1 MPRTPDFSDEL
12 CLPRALLLDFGG
24 VVVETENNADW
35 QAVFARDLVAQMHAD
50 GLDLLDVPA
59 VERDLRAGA
68 KADSRWKDAMSRPF
82 APAELRYDQFWGDFV
97 AADWPEP
104 ARRWVL
110 DRARELCRQM
120 GETKQTRRTRIGMI
134 ELLDAA
140 DAAGVPVAI
149 VSNTLMGVVHRD
161 YLDAHEL
168 TERFAAQIYSDE
180 VGVRKPNPAMIELG
194 ARAVDVPVSDCWYV
208 GDNFDRDAL
217 CGARA
222 HVGGNII
229 MEARDT
235 YEQPYD
241 LAVRPHAIVA
251 DPVELRTLFLDALG
265 TSIDAQTQSTPV

>member
-1 MPRTPDFSDEL
+1 MSRTPDNSDQL

-24 VVVETENNADW
+24 VVVETENNVDW
-35 QAVFARDLVAQMHAD
+35 QAAFARDLAGQMHAD
-50 GLDLLDVPA
+50 GLDLLDVA
-59 VERDLRAGA
+59 ALERDLRAGA

-110 DRARELCRQM
+110 ERARELCRQM
-120 GETKQTRRTRIGMI
+120 GETKQSRRTRVGMV

-140 DAAGVPVAI
+140 DEVGVPVGI

-161 YLDAHEL
+161 YLQAHSL
-168 TERFAAQIYSDE
+168 TDRFAAQIYSDE

-194 ARAVDVPVSDCWYV
+194 AEAVSVPVADCWYV

-222 HVGGNII
+222 GVGGNII

-235 YEQPYD
+235 YDQPYD

-251 DPVELRTLFLDALG
+251 DPVELRELFLDVL
-265 TSIDAQTQSTPV
+265 DAVAPVQTQSTSV

>member
-1 MPRTPDFSDEL
+1 MPRTPDYSEQL

-35 QAVFARDLVAQMHAD
+35 QRVFARQLVAAMHAD
-50 GLDLLDVPA
+50 GIDLLDVA
-59 VERDLRAGA
+59 DVERDLRAGA

-104 ARRWVL
+104 ALRWVF

-120 GETKQTRRTRIGMI
+120 GELKQTRRTRVGMT

-140 DAAGVPVAI
+140 DAAGVPVGI

-161 YLDAHEL
+161 YLDAHRL
-168 TERFAAQIYSDE
+168 TDRFAAQIYSDE
-180 VGVRKPNPAMIELG
+180 VGVRKPNPRMIELG
-194 ARAVDVPVSDCWYV
+194 ADAVGVPVTECWYV

-222 HVGGNII
+222 GVGGNII

-251 DPVELRTLFLDALG
+251 DPVELRDLFLDAVG
-265 TSIDAQTQSTPV
+265 DDVSTHAQSTPV